1 MKDLYATLKE
11 VNANQSYV
19 KGEEAGMKAEAAKT
33 LNSAT
38 HYRAGEAAGK
48 SAVASEYDARASE
61 RTAMGNNQPS
71 SNKKASTAQNTPS
84 ESGGE
89 SESGSWAGDYEVDDD
104 F

>member
-1 MKDLYATLKE
+1 
-11 VNANQSYV
+11 
-19 KGEEAGMKAEAAKT
+19 
-33 LNSAT
+33 
-38 HYRAGEAAGK
+38 
-48 SAVASEYDARASE
+48 
-61 RTAMGNNQPS
+61 MGNNQPS